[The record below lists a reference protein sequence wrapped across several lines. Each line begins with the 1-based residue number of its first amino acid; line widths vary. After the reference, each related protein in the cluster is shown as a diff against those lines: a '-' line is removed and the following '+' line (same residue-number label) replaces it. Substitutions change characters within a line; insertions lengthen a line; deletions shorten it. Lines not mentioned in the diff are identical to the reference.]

1 MAYDVPGFR
10 RSYLAAG
17 DLTAS
22 QYKFVKLSGLTLVAV
37 AATTDKAVGV
47 LENKPNAAGIAG
59 TVMISGVCKVKA
71 SKAFAAG
78 VNVFLAADGRV
89 TDVEATNEPVGVA
102 ESASS
107 GSDSVVAVLLKPLG
121 SVIGAAHP

>member
-10 RSYLAAG
+10 RSYLTAG
-17 DLTAS
+17 DLSAS
-22 QYKFVKLSGLTLVAV
+22 QYKFVKMSGATVVAV

-47 LENKPNAAGIAG
+47 LENKPAAAGRAA

-71 SKAFAAG
+71 SKSFAAG
-78 VNVFLAADGRV
+78 VPVFLAADGRV
-89 TDVEATNEPVGVA
+89 TDVEATNEPVGLA

-121 SVIGAAHP
+121 TQIGAALP